1 MSATR
6 DYVTGTTFAAEMASF
21 STPAEKPEVAA
32 PVKVGDHHPESEQ
45 LPQLKD
51 LNGRPAMITFLRHCG
66 CPFAEKTFQT
76 FRHLSDL
83 HPDVLF
89 LAISHSNP
97 EDTDEW
103 LISVG
108 GTGDV
113 LVITDPGRTLYAAW
127 GLGFSSFWAN
137 MGPMT
142 LWKALK
148 LGQEEMIYNRPT
160 KSGYRWQ
167 TAGSFAVDGEG
178 IVRWAHV
185 STGAADVADFEAGLR
200 AVGRPTEERKRRAS
214 RSSSERQHQQQGE

>member
-1 MSATR
+1 MSATPTR
-6 DYVTGTTFAAEMASF
+6 EYLTATTLKAEMASF

-32 PVKVGDHHPESEQ
+32 AVKVGDHYPESEQ
-45 LPQLKD
+45 LTQLKD
-51 LNGRPAMITFLRHCG
+51 LNGRPALITFLRHCG

-108 GTGDV
+108 GTHDV
-113 LVITDPGRTLYAAW
+113 LVTTDPQRTLYATW

-142 LWKALK
+142 FWKALK
-148 LGQEEMIYNRPT
+148 LGSEEMIYNRPT

-185 STGAADVADFEAGLR
+185 STGAADVADFEEGLR
-200 AVGRPTEERKRRAS
+200 AVGKPTGERKKRPS
-214 RSSSERQHQQQGE
+214 SSSSEQQA